1 MIIDYSALAD
11 SAAVI
16 IALPLS
22 LLISLP
28 KQLPLKVT
36 RYVLENVAFAMVLL
50 SISVILG
57 VLELWPAIIFLTVA
71 LAYLAAAI
79 AWITMTL
86 HKIPETRQY

>member
-22 LLISLP
+22 LLIALP
-28 KQLPLKVT
+28 KELPMRVIK
-36 RYVLENVAFAMVLL
+36 YVIENVAITIVFL

-57 VLELWPAIIFLTVA
+57 VLELWPAIIFFIVA
-71 LAYLAAAI
+71 LAYLVGAI
-79 AWITMTL
+79 AWISMIL
-86 HKIPETRQY
+86 HRTTELREY